1 MASTVTSVLTEQ
13 PELLAAMRLVAKR
26 RTDTCQSIAGVR
38 SSRTAMA
45 ERYAK
50 IYFASSSV
58 MMIGR

>member
-38 SSRTAMA
+38 SSRTEMA

>member
-1 MASTVTSVLTEQ
+1 M
-13 PELLAAMRLVAKR
+13 LAAMRLVAKR
-26 RTDTCQSIAGVR
+26 RTDTRQSIAGVR

-50 IYFASSSV
+50 IYFAGASV